1 MVRAGGKGSFLQLT
15 RREKDGTLVPKR
27 DAQSENGGDDP
38 DDSAQESQPD
48 FITQVCCSL
57 AVTCASLKLTRHGV
71 GAVSIAICAEICR

>member
-48 FITQVCCSL
+48 FITQV
-57 AVTCASLKLTRHGV
+57 
-71 GAVSIAICAEICR
+71 ICRLLLYAQAWS